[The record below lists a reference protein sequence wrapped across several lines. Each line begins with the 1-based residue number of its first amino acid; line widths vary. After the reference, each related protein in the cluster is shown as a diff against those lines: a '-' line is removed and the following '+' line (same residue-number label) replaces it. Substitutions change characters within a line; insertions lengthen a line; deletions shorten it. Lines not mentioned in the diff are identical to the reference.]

1 MQKSLFRKYLKI
13 TSFTILLSFF
23 LLGLVMLAFSTSNW
37 QEEKQRLL
45 ERNADSVSSIAAESM
60 IKVSDG
66 QYVITREQG
75 DKLQT
80 FMTAFAENIDSD
92 IFITDLSGSVIASAY
107 GSGLTPET
115 SGISPE
121 LVARAVNN
129 QYIGQTTMDGMYS
142 TSSYVVG
149 VPITYSPADGDPV
162 NVGAVF
168 ASCSFRSFS
177 DYRANLIQM
186 FLLAAVAAFMVS
198 FCIVWLYS
206 YSLVRPLRDMAS
218 AARSFGDGNFSR
230 RVPITG
236 DDEIG
241 QLAIAFNNMA
251 LATSESVRRNFIANV
266 SHELKTP
273 MTTIAGFI
281 DGILDGT
288 IPQEKQRYYLQIV
301 SDEVKRLSRL
311 VRTMLDLSRIDS
323 GELHLRPARFD
334 ITQTIFSALLS
345 FERPIEEKRLEI
357 RGLED
362 AESLFVDGDPDMIHQ
377 VMYNLIENAVKFTN
391 EGGYIQ
397 IGVID
402 CENRTVVRVR
412 NSGPGI
418 PADEVSL
425 IFDRFYKT
433 DKSRSK
439 DKTGMGLGLYIVRTI
454 IRLHGGEITASS
466 VENEY
471 CQFEFWLPKLNEN
484 QLAARDAA
492 GKDQKN

>member
-115 SGISPE
+115 SDISPE

-142 TSSYVVG
+142 TSCYVVG
-149 VPITYSPADGDPV
+149 VPITYSPEDGDPV

-177 DYRANLIQM
+177 DYRANLMQM

-198 FCIVWLYS
+198 FCIVWRPRRAAS
-206 YSLVRPLRDMAS
+206 ETETSPAACPSPGTTRSASLP
-218 AARSFGDGNFSR
+218 
-230 RVPITG
+230 
-236 DDEIG
+236 
-241 QLAIAFNNMA
+241 
-251 LATSESVRRNFIANV
+251 
-266 SHELKTP
+266 
-273 MTTIAGFI
+273 
-281 DGILDGT
+281 
-288 IPQEKQRYYLQIV
+288 
-301 SDEVKRLSRL
+301 
-311 VRTMLDLSRIDS
+311 
-323 GELHLRPARFD
+323 
-334 ITQTIFSALLS
+334 
-345 FERPIEEKRLEI
+345 
-357 RGLED
+357 
-362 AESLFVDGDPDMIHQ
+362 
-377 VMYNLIENAVKFTN
+377 
-391 EGGYIQ
+391 
-397 IGVID
+397 
-402 CENRTVVRVR
+402 
-412 NSGPGI
+412 
-418 PADEVSL
+418 
-425 IFDRFYKT
+425 
-433 DKSRSK
+433 SRS
-439 DKTGMGLGLYIVRTI
+439 TTWPAPSPRARACAAI
-454 IRLHGGEITASS
+454 SS
-466 VENEY
+466 PM
-471 CQFEFWLPKLNEN
+471 FPTS
-484 QLAARDAA
+484 
-492 GKDQKN
+492 